1 MLPDSNPAA
10 ATHRPP
16 ASREE
21 IGKALG
27 EGARATLPLIV
38 GAIPFGILF
47 GTLAGPSGLS
57 LWATLAM
64 SSIVFA
70 GSAQFIALGLLA
82 SGAGIGVV
90 IATTFVVNLRHLLYS
105 AALVEQVRHLP
116 QRWRASMAFFLTD
129 ETFAAVS
136 SRLLQ
141 SRHDPQQQAVAHWY
155 YLGSALAMYGNWQ
168 LCTWLGVALG
178 EAFPDMTGWGLDFAM
193 SVTFIGMVTPYLR
206 SKARSTDG
214 RGKSQ
219 WNSPMLICVVSAGL
233 MALATWHLP
242 HKLGL
247 IAAAVTGIALGYSTH
262 LLQQQRLKSQ
272 HQVETSQPAVSD
284 QPAADSHANT
294 HGNGEQ
300 R

>member
-1 MLPDSNPAA
+1 MSRSSLEPDIDQSQSRSSSQPLPQTSAQQRRQA
-10 ATHRPP
+10 MR
-16 ASREE
+16 
-21 IGKALG
+21 
-27 EGARATLPLIV
+27 EGAQATLPLIV

-57 LWATLAM
+57 LAATLAM

-82 SGAGIGVV
+82 GGAGIGVV

-105 AALVEQVRHLP
+105 AALMEQVRHLP
-116 QRWRASMAFFLTD
+116 QRWRAAMAFFLTD

-136 SRLLQ
+136 NRLLN
-141 SRHDPQQQAVAHWY
+141 SRDCPEQRTLSHWY

-168 LCTWLGVALG
+168 LCTWLGVGLG

-206 SKARSTDG
+206 TQSEG
-214 RGKSQ
+214 RPRWHG
-219 WNSPMLICVVSAGL
+219 PMWICVISAGL
-233 MALATWHLP
+233 MALATYSLP

-247 IAAAVTGIALGYSTH
+247 IAAAVTGILLGYSAH
-262 LLQQQRLKSQ
+262 LLQQQQRQQTDSSRQ
-272 HQVETSQPAVSD
+272 NNNENNRECSGESSD
-284 QPAADSHANT
+284 D
-294 HGNGEQ
+294 
-300 R
+300 

>member
-1 MLPDSNPAA
+1 MSQPAA
-10 ATHRPP
+10 TAPKP
-16 ASREE
+16 AISKQDQRL
-21 IGKALG
+21 ALL

-57 LWATLAM
+57 LLATLAM

-82 SGAGIGVV
+82 SGAGVGVV
-90 IATTFVVNLRHLLYS
+90 IATTLVVNLRHLLYS
-105 AALVEQVRHLP
+105 AALMERVCHLP
-116 QRWRASMAFFLTD
+116 QRWRALMAFFLTD

-141 SRHDPQQQAVAHWY
+141 GRDDPRQRALAHWY

-193 SVTFIGMVTPYLR
+193 SVTFIGMITPYLR
-206 SKARSTDG
+206 SKG
-214 RGKSQ
+214 RCNG
-219 WNSPMLICVVSAGL
+219 PMWICVISAGL
-233 MALATWHLP
+233 MALATWGLP

-247 IAAAVTGIALGYSTH
+247 IAAAVTGIALGYSSH
-262 LLQQQRLKSQ
+262 LLKQQPL
-272 HQVETSQPAVSD
+272 TSTANRSTSD
-284 QPAADSHANT
+284 
-294 HGNGEQ
+294 E
-300 R
+300 

>member
-1 MLPDSNPAA
+1 MLPNSNPTASA
-10 ATHRPP
+10 HNAPHLP
-16 ASREE
+16 ANRAE
-21 IGKALG
+21 IGKALS
-27 EGARATLPLIV
+27 EGAKATLPLIV

-82 SGAGIGVV
+82 SGAGISVV

-141 SRHDPQQQAVAHWY
+141 GRDDPQQQAVAHWY

-206 SKARSTDG
+206 SKARTDEG
-214 RGKSQ
+214 GKSH
-219 WNSPMLICVVSAGL
+219 WNSPMLICVISAGL

-262 LLQQQRLKSQ
+262 LLQQQRLKR
-272 HQVETSQPAVSD
+272 HPETATPREN
-284 QPAADSHANT
+284 AD
-294 HGNGEQ
+294 E
-300 R
+300 